1 MANKKLLIDNAKKTD
16 IFLRSYLNK
25 QAYSDLI
32 PAMKY
37 GSLSG
42 GKKIRSSV
50 ILGVGKIFNINEK
63 KLVNIS
69 AAVECIHSYSLIHD
83 DLPCMDDDKT
93 RRGKPATHIRF
104 GESTAILAGNSLL
117 TLAFEIIVDKS
128 YKIENKAKTELV
140 KSLAHCS
147 GHVGIAGGQYLD
159 LNFEKKRKRF
169 ADILDMQK
177 KKTGKLFSFCCYAV
191 GVIAEKNNK
200 ELKSLS
206 KLGEDIGLL
215 FQFADDFIDIRGSK
229 KLAGKSIKKDQKKGK
244 STLVALIGY
253 KKAYS
258 YAHKLQK
265 NILSKLSKHGK
276 KANNLI
282 NTVEFILERNF

>member
-1 MANKKLLIDNAKKTD
+1 MIKKILNKNAKKTD
-16 IFLRSYLNK
+16 IFLKKYLDK
-25 QAYSDLI
+25 QAFSDLVL
-32 PAMKY
+32 PMKY

-42 GKKIRSSV
+42 GKKIRSSIV
-50 ILGVGKIFNINEK
+50 LGAGKLFNIKEV
-63 KLVNIS
+63 KLLNIC

-83 DLPCMDDDKT
+83 DLPCMDDDKI
-93 RRGKPATHIRF
+93 RRSKPATHIKF

-117 TLAFEIIVDKS
+117 TLAFEMIVDKN
-128 YKIENKAKTELV
+128 YKIENKAKIELV
-140 KSLAHCS
+140 KSLANCS

-159 LNFEKKRKRF
+159 LNFEKKKKRF
-169 ADILDMQK
+169 SDILDMQR
-177 KKTGKLFSFCCYAV
+177 KKTGKLFNFCCYAA
-191 GVIAEKNNK
+191 GVIAKKNNK

-215 FQFADDFIDIRGSK
+215 FQFADDFIDIKGSK

-253 KKAYS
+253 EKAYS
-258 YAHKLQK
+258 YANKLQK